1 MLPIVSIIIAT
12 RNEEDSIAKCI
23 HAIIEQDYP
32 NDKLELLIVDG
43 CSDDNTVG
51 VVAQIAKKRKFQVK
65 IFNNDKIIQS
75 SAWNIGISESSGEI
89 VLIVSAH
96 SFIDKD
102 YVKNAVHYLEK
113 TEAEIVGGPMVVKGG
128 GYIGET
134 IGFIHHCKFGIGV
147 GKFHDISFEGYVDT
161 VYLTCYGRSIVEKI
175 GYYDERL
182 IRNQDIEFNS
192 RVRNHSGKIY
202 LTPELKSY
210 YSCRD
215 TLKGLWNQNFSNGQ
229 WNIYTSFIIPGTLSW
244 RHFVPLLFVGTLIVS
259 GILSLIGWLL
269 GMDTFALLSFLV
281 FVTINISYTLISL
294 FFSFRI
300 SFEKGLKY
308 FPILPIAFLTLH
320 FSYGLGSI
328 FGLITTP
335 KWYHQNKDK
344 PRWEVN
350 SFVG

>member
-1 MLPIVSIIIAT
+1 MLPRVSIIIAT
-12 RNEEDSIAKCI
+12 RNEEDSIENCI

-51 VVAQIAKKRKFQVK
+51 VVAKIANQRKFHVK

-75 SAWNIGISESSGEI
+75 SAWNIGINESSGEI
-89 VLIVSAH
+89 ILIVSAH
-96 SFIDKD
+96 SFIEKD

-113 TEAEIVGGPMVVKGG
+113 TKAEIVGGPMVVKGG

-161 VYLTCYGRSIVEKI
+161 VYLTCYGRSIVEKV

-192 RVRNHSGKIY
+192 RVRKCGGKIY

-210 YSCRD
+210 YRCRD
-215 TLKGLWNQNFSNGQ
+215 TLKGLWNQNFKNGK
-229 WNIYTSFIIPGTLSW
+229 WVIYTKKIAPYCFSW
-244 RHFVPLLFVGTLIVS
+244 RHFIPLAFVGTLIVS
-259 GILSLIGWLL
+259 GILSVIGNLFGL
-269 GMDTFALLSFLV
+269 NTFYSLSFLI
-281 FVTINISYTLISL
+281 FVTIIISYTLVTL

-308 FPILPIAFLTLH
+308 FAILPIVFSTLH

-328 FGLITTP
+328 CGLITVRGLRNTREGY
-335 KWYHQNKDK
+335 KL
-344 PRWEVN
+344 R
-350 SFVG
+350 